1 MVDTE
6 FLNVYDSKFYE
17 NLPKLKPS
25 DVTAAVLYALS
36 TSEHTQV
43 NNFLKLGR
51 HSGINAPVDL
61 LIFSIS
67 GNFM

>member
-6 FLNVYDSKFYE
+6 FLTVYDSKFYDD
-17 NLPKLKPS
+17 LPKLKPN

-43 NNFLKLGR
+43 NNFLEL
-51 HSGINAPVDL
+51 SLFSNANAAMNL

-67 GNFM
+67 